1 MDKQI
6 KPKRELT
13 PEQLEVLKARLMKA
27 RQAKLDNDKASYN
40 SNKEQIKEEGF
51 KKRTLSKMKA
61 LVSKG
66 VVKDEELQEM
76 LPKQIPINT
85 VVNEIVKELPFDQ
98 PLPTKRIPKPK
109 PVKQPDVIP
118 FEQELP
124 KPKPSK
130 PITINKAKEPKFM
143 KLVYYS
149 EPSKK
154 TMKKLSK
161 MHESSSSDSDTE
173 SSDDEPV
180 VKSNNRKPVLNNEDE
195 YYKELAKKIYG

>member
-1 MDKQI
+1 MDKPI

-51 KKRTLSKMKA
+51 KKRTLSKMKT

-66 VVKDEELQEM
+66 VVKDEELKEM

-109 PVKQPDVIP
+109 PVKQPDIIP
-118 FEQELP
+118 FEEELP
-124 KPKPSK
+124 KPKQSK
-130 PITINKAKEPKFM
+130 PININKAKEPKFM
-143 KLVYYS
+143 KLIYYK

-154 TMKKLSK
+154 TMKKLEK
-161 MHESSSSDSDTE
+161 MQESSSSDSDTE

-180 VKSNNRKPVLNNEDE
+180 VNNTVKPVLNTEDE
-195 YYKELAKKIYG
+195 YYKQLARKFYG